1 MQYAR
6 INALLQALNP
16 ETQQLIQSLSTLEH
30 FPKGSMLLREGERS
44 RKSFHIQEGIV
55 RRFSTGEGQITTSE
69 FYFSD
74 DLAFSFSSYVFQRPS
89 REWLE
94 CLTPVTAMVAN
105 LSELEAA
112 KQEHPQ
118 LLELDLRLTERYT
131 LWQEERLLDF
141 RTLSARQRYEK
152 LLQQAPQLFQQVQLT
167 HIASYLGMSL
177 ATLSRLRARQSPSPV
192 GA

>member
-1 MQYAR
+1 
-6 INALLQALNP
+6 
-16 ETQQLIQSLSTLEH
+16 
-30 FPKGSMLLREGERS
+30 
-44 RKSFHIQEGIV
+44 
-55 RRFSTGEGQITTSE
+55 
-69 FYFSD
+69 
-74 DLAFSFSSYVFQRPS
+74 
-89 REWLE
+89 
-94 CLTPVTAMVAN
+94 MVAN

-192 GA
+192 RA